1 MKDLESHK
9 VDPLHGLDSRW
20 SWITAASCTWMLFF
34 ATFSVR
40 VTGVLFFGI
49 MGTFGV
55 TRKQASWPV
64 TLHSCFLHLGGPVMG
79 LLCRRFSCRTV
90 LLVCTSLTGPA
101 TALCFFAE
109 GVLFINIFFGV
120 LHGFTLSGM
129 LVGVNVVMAQHFE
142 KWRNTA
148 FSVLFSVS
156 SLSTFAIPPAIEFF
170 RITYG
175 IRGAF
180 LLLGALMFN
189 TLPGAIIVKSPAW
202 MNRNFNQGVKK
213 KEKKSNRSIL
223 SEKLQSKRKDETV
236 CSEASFPG
244 TISAASRIDATKDVL
259 DWSTKVNN
267 SQTPTEGTVQAD
279 ELKETMKKFLSVL
292 FWCDALSFATVVFS
306 QTTFVLLSVDLS
318 RDKNITPSEAVYLLY
333 ALSAGDTVFRTVS
346 GLVIDSGHLSLEAV
360 MALGHLVQ
368 ALAFELLVWSTSLPM
383 LLLSSVLVGVGHG
396 STIFLET
403 PVCVKDFGMSAL
415 PIMVGGM
422 SFCVGVVILG
432 LPILTG
438 HFRDKLQD
446 YNGLLHVIA
455 VANVLLLAIWSLRMV
470 VERRKRRKSVSL
482 CHRKKNQQICSINV
496 NPVSGTCEAGN
507 PSHANKENCT
517 M

>member
-1 MKDLESHK
+1 L
-9 VDPLHGLDSRW
+9 
-20 SWITAASCTWMLFF
+20 I
-34 ATFSVR
+34 
-40 VTGVLFFGI
+40 
-49 MGTFGV
+49 
-55 TRKQASWPV
+55 
-64 TLHSCFLHLGGPVMG
+64 GPVMG
-79 LLCRRFSCRTV
+79 LLCRRFSCRKV

-120 LHGFTLSGM
+120 LHGFSLSGM

-148 FSVLFSVS
+148 FSVLFTVS

-202 MNRNFNQGVKK
+202 MNQNVKN

-223 SEKLQSKRKDETV
+223 SEKLQSKTKDETV

-244 TISAASRIDATKDVL
+244 TISGVSPIDAPKDVF
-259 DWSTKVNN
+259 DWSTKVNH
-267 SQTPTEGTVQAD
+267 SQALTEGNVQGH
-279 ELKETMKKFLSVL
+279 EIKETMKKFLSVL

-318 RDKNITPSEAVYLLY
+318 RDKNIAASEAVYLLY
-333 ALSAGDTVFRTVS
+333 ALSAGDTVFRTLS

-360 MALGHLVQ
+360 MALGHSVQ
-368 ALAFELLVWSTSLPM
+368 ALAFELLVWSSSLPM

-438 HFRDKLQD
+438 HFRDKLQ
-446 YNGLLHVIA
+446 
-455 VANVLLLAIWSLRMV
+455 
-470 VERRKRRKSVSL
+470 
-482 CHRKKNQQICSINV
+482 
-496 NPVSGTCEAGN
+496 
-507 PSHANKENCT
+507 
-517 M
+517 